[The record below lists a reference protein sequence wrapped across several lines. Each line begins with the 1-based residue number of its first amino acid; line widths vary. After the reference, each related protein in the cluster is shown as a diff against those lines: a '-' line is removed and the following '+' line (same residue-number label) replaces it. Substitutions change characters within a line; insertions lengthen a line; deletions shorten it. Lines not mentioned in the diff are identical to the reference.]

1 MPPHRPKIANIDGN
15 KGLVVAFTRYFHVK
29 TQGRAGDAGP
39 RATERA
45 HRRII
50 ICTLVIPWLACTAG
64 LADAGP
70 PFQTDDPEPV
80 DLNHYE
86 FYVATQQT
94 LTSAGRSG
102 TLPHFEFNYGAA
114 PDVQLHVI
122 APLAFSHP
130 TGGTRE
136 RGYGDTE
143 LGIKY
148 RFVQESQ
155 NLPMVGV
162 FPIYLAPTGNAD
174 RGLGN
179 GRYQLF
185 LPVWA
190 QKHWDQWT
198 TYGGGGY
205 WINHATGA
213 KNNWFFGWQLQREI
227 SQQWTLGAEVFHRTE
242 QVDGEGASSGFNVG
256 GSFNPSEHHHILFSL
271 GKGLQNASE
280 TNRFSSYLAYQ
291 LTY

>member
-1 MPPHRPKIANIDGN
+1 MDFRWSVEDTKHDTAGSS
-15 KGLVVAFTRYFHVK
+15 VACV
-29 TQGRAGDAGP
+29 AVNP
-39 RATERA
+39 M
-45 HRRII
+45 RRI
-50 ICTLVIPWLACTAG
+50 VKGVLAASS
-64 LADAGP
+64 LAFASTVAVAGP

-80 DLNHYE
+80 ELHHYE

-94 LTSAGRSG
+94 LTSSGRSG
-102 TLPHFEFNYGAA
+102 TLPHFEFNYGVA
-114 PDVQLHVI
+114 PDVQLHLI
-122 APLAFSHP
+122 APVAFSHP
-130 TGGTRE
+130 VGGTNE

-148 RFVQESQ
+148 RFIQETDQS
-155 NLPMVGV
+155 PMVGI
-162 FPIYLAPTGNAD
+162 FPIYLAPTGNED

-185 LPVWA
+185 LPVWL
-190 QKHWDQWT
+190 QKSLDKWT

-213 KNNWFFGWQLQREI
+213 RNNWFFGWLLQREI
-227 SQQWTLGAEVFHRTE
+227 SEQWTLGAEVFHRTE
-242 QVDGEGASSGFNVG
+242 QVAGQGASSGLNVG

-271 GKGLQNASE
+271 GKGLQNASD
-280 TNRFSSYLAYQ
+280 TNKFSSYLGYQ

>member
-1 MPPHRPKIANIDGN
+1 MDFGRQEQDRSGGGRNQFIYGAQRRAAIRA
-15 KGLVVAFTRYFHVK
+15 LVA
-29 TQGRAGDAGP
+29 
-39 RATERA
+39 
-45 HRRII
+45 
-50 ICTLVIPWLACTAG
+50 PWLACAAG
-64 LADAGP
+64 LAFAGP

-80 DLNHYE
+80 ELHHYE
-86 FYVATQQT
+86 LYIATQQT

-102 TLPHFEFNYGAA
+102 TLPHFELNYGAA
-114 PDVQLHVI
+114 PNLQLHLI
-122 APLAFSHP
+122 APVAFSNP
-130 TGGTRE
+130 AGGTRE

-148 RFVQESQ
+148 RFVQEGEST
-155 NLPMVGV
+155 PMVGV
-162 FPIYLAPTGNAD
+162 FPIYLAPTGNED

-185 LPVWA
+185 LPVWL
-190 QKHWDQWT
+190 QKSWDKWT

-213 KNNWFFGWQLQREI
+213 KNNWFFGWQVQREL
-227 SQQWTLGAEVFHRTE
+227 SEQWTLGAEVFHRTE
-242 QVDGEGASSGFNVG
+242 QATGDGPSSGFNIG

-271 GKGLQNASE
+271 GKGLQSVDA